1 MESISIYKI
10 ADLIVEMN
18 TYGRTHSQAM
28 PYLFS
33 GNQAPD
39 MIIHS
44 HKEAVLKA
52 YPHMDDDSA
61 EYSGTSGNFYRQL
74 LGFQGFQFHSSAVVL
89 DGRAYLFS
97 ADSGTGKS
105 THTQLWLQ
113 EFGDRA
119 YILNDDKPALRYVDG
134 AWYAYGTPWS
144 GKHDISVNTRVPV
157 AGIAMLHRGEN
168 NTIIPFSGP
177 EAIAQILK
185 QCNRPRAMEYRI
197 KLLELLDLLL
207 REVPVWKLCCNM
219 QPQAA
224 HVSYE
229 AMSSKIKEENQ

>member
-1 MESISIYKI
+1 MKRLYKI
-10 ADLIVEMN
+10 ADLTVSMESF
-18 TYGRTHSQAM
+18 GRTVEQAL
-28 PYLFS
+28 PYEIQEADTIDFHIVSNWEKNKKNYPGFS
-33 GNQAPD
+33 DEDG
-39 MIIHS
+39 
-44 HKEAVLKA
+44 
-52 YPHMDDDSA
+52 
-61 EYSGTSGNFYRQL
+61 EYVGTGYCFYKNL
-74 LGFQGFQFHSSAVVL
+74 LNFQGFQFHSSAVVL

-224 HVSYE
+224 HISYE